1 MSEKVGAG
9 ILVNPSL
16 LPAIDQILSLVEFAP
31 VIPDRLWN
39 STDRNGGYRY
49 LPKAWEMIKHIGER
63 VQLPLHGIGLSIGSA
78 GPVDPAYLDALFMT
92 AAALKSPWISDH
104 LSFVNLHEHGD
115 LSPAAALPVP
125 YDLESLDFL
134 SCKVEAIVRSSP
146 VPFLLE
152 NPAYYFE
159 YPGQTYSEPH
169 FLSELCNRTGAGILL
184 DLHNLVCNIRNFKWD
199 AQQYLDDLDWSRVL
213 EIHVAGGSEMHGFWT
228 DSHTGQVDS
237 AVWGLLP
244 MVLERASLAR
254 CVTFE
259 FHEASYPEIGQSGL
273 SAELTKIRQAIEL
286 VAQRT
291 PAVALA

>member
-1 MSEKVGAG
+1 MSGMVGAG

-16 LPAIDQILSLVEFAP
+16 LQSIDQTLKLLEFAP

-39 STDRNGGYRY
+39 STDRRGGYRY
-49 LPKAWEMIKHIGER
+49 LPKAWEMVTQMGER

-78 GPVDPAYLDALFMT
+78 GPVDAAYSDALFMT
-92 AAALKSPWISDH
+92 AADLKSPWVSDH

-134 SCKVEAIVRSSP
+134 SRKVEAIVRSSP

-159 YPGQTYSEPH
+159 YPGQTYSEAT
-169 FLSELCNRTGAGILL
+169 FLNELCNRTGAGILL
-184 DLHNLVCNIRNFKWD
+184 DLHNLVCNVRNFKWN
-199 AQQYLDDLDWSRVL
+199 ARQYLDDLDWSRVL
-213 EIHVAGGSEMHGFWT
+213 EIHVAGGSEMYGFWT
-228 DSHTGQVDS
+228 DSHTGPVDPE
-237 AVWGLLP
+237 VWALLP
-244 MVLERASLAR
+244 EALKRASQAK

-259 FHEASYPEIGQSGL
+259 FHEASYPQLGQSGL
-273 SAELTKIRQAIEL
+273 SAELTKIRQTIEL
-286 VAQRT
+286 VDQRT
-291 PAVALA
+291 HEVVVA